1 MTNVIHFNM
10 IVHINQLLKEKGID
24 YSVHSV
30 GGCTCAGLQLRQDG
44 QEYPIEA
51 IVDLMN
57 DYLAS
62 QWMKVVYKED
72 NPLFLDIVSKFPYEN
87 K

>member
-1 MTNVIHFNM
+1 MANVIHFNM

-51 IVDLMN
+51 IVALIN

>member
-1 MTNVIHFNM
+1 MANVIHFNM

>member
-1 MTNVIHFNM
+1 MANVIHFNM

-72 NPLFLDIVSKFPYEN
+72 NPLFLNIVSKFPYEN